1 MARVSLLARAFA
13 RAVERSG
20 PSGMSA
26 VLGVRRAGNRSARRS
41 PNEVIV
47 RLPLTLLMVATLL
60 VPAGVLADE
69 RLVLA
74 HLPIERRAEIM
85 AALRVELA
93 GRATLLE
100 GDAPTDEATD
110 ASMRASAADATH
122 VMWIAFPGGML
133 EPAEVR
139 VLDVAR
145 TSAARARTPQAWDVV
160 DPRVV
165 AVLAA
170 SLLEPAPPIVVI
182 TPVAE
187 APPAPV
193 PAPPEAAPAPPASEP
208 APSALAL
215 AEPQLGGPRPPR
227 TFSLW
232 LGLGVAHTTRPGLPS
247 SSLVLGTGQAAFY
260 ARLTEWASIG
270 LRLRVAGGASSIEG
284 AIIEASIGAPSLA
297 VSFREPLG
305 TAAMIELGVHAEGGL
320 FVSWQ
325 ENRTR
330 GEDQLSFGIGA
341 GAFVAL
347 ELGAANGLLLDYTIE
362 IYGLGGVD
370 TWLWGAATLAYLHR
384 WN

>member
-1 MARVSLLARAFA
+1 MKLVAR
-13 RAVERSG
+13 
-20 PSGMSA
+20 
-26 VLGVRRAGNRSARRS
+26 
-41 PNEVIV
+41 
-47 RLPLTLLMVATLL
+47 LTLLMVVVTLG
-60 VPAGVLADE
+60 VPAGVCADE

-110 ASMRASAADATH
+110 ASMRASAGDATH

-145 TSAARARTPQAWDVV
+145 ASAARARTPQAWDVV

-182 TPVAE
+182 TPALE
-187 APPAPV
+187 DDPPAPV
-193 PAPPEAAPAPPASEP
+193 GAPPEAAPAPPAASEP
-208 APSALAL
+208 GPDALTL
-215 AEPQLGGPRPPR
+215 TEPRLGGPRAAR

-232 LGLGVAHTTRPGLPS
+232 LGFGIAHTTRPDLPPNYV
-247 SSLVLGTGQAAFY
+247 VLGTGQAAFY
-260 ARLTEWASIG
+260 ARVSEWASIG
-270 LRLRVAGGASSIEG
+270 LRFRAAGGASSIEG
-284 AIIEASIGAPSLA
+284 AIIESSIGAPSLA

-320 FVSWQ
+320 FVGWQ
-325 ENRTR
+325 ENRIR
-330 GEDQLSFGIGA
+330 GENQLSFGIGV

-347 ELGAANGLLLDYTIE
+347 ELGAANGIAIDYTIE
-362 IYGLGGVD
+362 VYGLGGVD